1 MTRFSLAHK
10 VIILGVSFL
19 GFLFSLPN
27 VFGDRELGVLPSW
40 FPHQTVNLG
49 LDLQGGAH
57 LLLQVGVDEVIKER
71 LDALLDGVRRTL
83 RRKDVKI
90 GYKDLVRRSD
100 HVAFTLTDAGQV
112 AEARRAILASSSALN
127 ELSFVAE
134 DNGRVRVA
142 LTPVAMRD
150 LVRATIE
157 QSIEIV
163 RSRIDALGT
172 SEPTIQSEGAQ
183 RILVQLPGGDPER
196 IKALLGK
203 TAKLTFRM
211 LDDTAPALS
220 GQKRLPPAGSELLP
234 AYNPTNVEPY
244 YMVRKKVNVSGD
256 RLENAAATYDPQQG
270 GYVVSVTFDSV
281 GTRQFARV
289 TKQNVKKRLAIV
301 LDGLVISAPVINEPI
316 PGGTA
321 VISGSFLPTEAND
334 LALLLR
340 AGALPAPLTVL
351 EERSVGP
358 SLGAD
363 SIAAGKIASV
373 IGLIMVIIFMV
384 ASYGLFGLFANVALL
399 VNLLLIVGALSFL
412 QATLTLP
419 GIAGIVL
426 TIGMAV
432 DANVLIFERI
442 REECRGERTPI
453 NAISRGYE
461 RALRTII
468 DANLTT
474 LFATVILYIFG
485 SGPIRGFAVTLSIGL
500 LTSMF
505 TAVMLTRYIITTW
518 LFTSKAQRIPL

>member
-1 MTRFSLAHK
+1 MTRFSVWHK
-10 VIILGVSFL
+10 VVILGISFL
-19 GFLFSLPN
+19 GLLFALPTI
-27 VFGDRELGVLPSW
+27 LGERGIRVLPSW
-40 FPHQTVNLG
+40 LPHQSVNLG

-57 LLLQVGVDEVIKER
+57 LLLQVGVEEVVKER
-71 LDALLDGVRRTL
+71 LDALLDGVRRVL
-83 RRKDVKI
+83 RREDIKI

-100 HVAFTLTDAGQV
+100 HVAFTLTDSAQQD
-112 AEARRAILASSSALN
+112 EARRAILASSPLN
-127 ELSFVAE
+127 ELAFTAE
-134 DNGRVRVA
+134 GQGRVRVA

-150 LVRATIE
+150 LIRATIE

-196 IKALLGK
+196 IKSLLGK

-211 LDDTAPALS
+211 LDDTVPALS
-220 GQKRLPPAGSELLP
+220 GQKRLPPAGSEIMP
-234 AYNPTNVEPY
+234 AYNPASAEPY

-289 TKQNVKKRLAIV
+289 TKQRVKDRLAIV
-301 LDGLVISAPVINEPI
+301 LDGRVISAPVINEPI

-321 VISGSFLPTEAND
+321 VISGSFSPTEAND

-363 SIAAGKIASV
+363 SIAAGKVASM
-373 IGLIMVIIFMV
+373 IGLLLVIVFMV
-384 ASYGLFGLFANVALL
+384 ASYGLFGLFANVALV
-399 VNLLLIVGALSFL
+399 VNLLLMVGALSFL

-442 REECRGERTPI
+442 REERLGERTPI

-505 TAVMLTRYIITTW
+505 TAVMLTRFIITTW
-518 LFTSKAQRIPL
+518 LFSSKSQRIPL